1 MKKKILFT
9 LLSILLPLGIRAQE
23 AHWQCDEH
31 DFQYDKTIYVSL
43 ELEDQRITDLSNYDI
58 AAFCGNECRG
68 FVDVKKNEILDTPS
82 GQVAILRVRTNNL
95 SASEIIT
102 FKVYDKT
109 EEEEINVANT
119 KITFSD
125 ETAVGSGSSPF
136 KLDITI
142 RYTPGDTN
150 DDGEIDLTDASLV
163 FRYYTEF
170 DEDIEAMRD
179 EIAELKKGIDEA
191 SDRAAKYE
199 ILKVAFSQD
208 GVPHQIIR
216 NIIPYIRDKAN
227 GILGAMTGGTMGVDF
242 VMEKTVKGR
251 DGEKATLDII
261 IEEYGKTALPY
272 TSKSGGEK
280 VKASLAVNLSLAE
293 VKMEASG
300 VQIGF
305 LGVDEPPFLDE
316 DGTQAYVDS
325 MEAIRKRNP
334 RISIIAIT
342 HDPAMK
348 ARFSQSLTVVKSA
361 EDGSKI
367 IYD

>member
-1 MKKKILFT
+1 M
-9 LLSILLPLGIRAQE
+9 R
-23 AHWQCDEH
+23 
-31 DFQYDKTIYVSL
+31 
-43 ELEDQRITDLSNYDI
+43 
-58 AAFCGNECRG
+58 
-68 FVDVKKNEILDTPS
+68 
-82 GQVAILRVRTNNL
+82 
-95 SASEIIT
+95 
-102 FKVYDKT
+102 
-109 EEEEINVANT
+109 EEIA
-119 KITFSD
+119 
-125 ETAVGSGSSPF
+125 G
-136 KLDITI
+136 L
-142 RYTPGDTN
+142 R
-150 DDGEIDLTDASLV
+150 
-163 FRYYTEF
+163 
-170 DEDIEAMRD
+170 
-179 EIAELKKGIDEA
+179 KGIDDA
-191 SDRAAKYE
+191 ADLAAKYE
-199 ILKVAFSQD
+199 VLKTAFSQD

-361 EDGSKI
+361 EEGSKI